1 VSLPPFPSDYR
12 VAARADDRLEPLDRA
27 YAKAVASNPADV
39 TVERIGDL
47 MSYELPAA
55 LTGGRTI
62 TFSAEVT
69 R

>member
-1 VSLPPFPSDYR
+1 MT
-12 VAARADDRLEPLDRA
+12 
-27 YAKAVASNPADV
+27 DV

-47 MSYELPAA
+47 MSYDLPAA
-55 LTGGRTI
+55 PTGGRRRPI